1 MNALKNTLLATALF
15 AASTASAFA
24 AGTDTKTFNVKIVIT
39 SICDIQTAPTD
50 VDFGNTSSSTIDK
63 ATIGSVNVKCTSG
76 TPYNIG
82 LNAGTT
88 AGATVTTRKMKSAVP
103 ANTDL
108 VPYALYRDS
117 GMTLNWGN
125 TVSTDTLA
133 DSGTGLVQNKP
144 VYGKVPS
151 ANFRADSYSDVVT
164 ATVTW

>member
-1 MNALKNTLLATALF
+1 MKILKTTLLATALF
-15 AASTASAFA
+15 VAGTASAFA

-39 SICDIQTAPTD
+39 SVCDIQTAPTD
-50 VDFGNTSSSTIDK
+50 VDFG
-63 ATIGSVNVKCTSG
+63 SVNSNATDTGAIGAVKVKCTSG

-82 LNAGTT
+82 LNAGSTS
-88 AGATVTTRKMKSAVP
+88 GATVTTRKMKSAT
-103 ANTDL
+103 AGNTDQ

-117 GMTLNWGN
+117 SMTQNWGL
-125 TVSTDTLA
+125 TIGTDTLT
-133 DSGTGLVQNKP
+133 GTGTGAVDSKP

>member
-1 MNALKNTLLATALF
+1 MNILKTTLLATALF
-15 AASTASAFA
+15 AAGTASAFA

-39 SICDIQTAPTD
+39 SVCDIQTAPTD
-50 VDFGNTSSSTIDK
+50 VDFGNTASTATDK
-63 ATIGSVNVKCTSG
+63 TATGTVNVKCTSG

-88 AGATVTTRKMKSAVP
+88 AGSTVTNRRMKSAT
-103 ANTDL
+103 AGNTDL
-108 VPYALYRDS
+108 VPYSLYRDS
-117 GMTLNWGN
+117 GMTQNWGN
-125 TVSTDTLA
+125 TVGETLTDT
-133 DSGTGLVQNKP
+133 GTGAVQAKS